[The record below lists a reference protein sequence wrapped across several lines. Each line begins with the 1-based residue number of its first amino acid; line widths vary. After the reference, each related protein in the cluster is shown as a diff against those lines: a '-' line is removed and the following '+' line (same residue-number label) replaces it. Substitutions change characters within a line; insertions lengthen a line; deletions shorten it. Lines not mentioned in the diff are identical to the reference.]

1 MATEES
7 QSQIEAAG
15 GLLWRVVDGQCQLA
29 VVHRP
34 HYDDWSLP
42 KGKVEQGESFEAAA
56 VREVQE
62 ETGCS
67 ARLGPMAGTL
77 RYQVDGF
84 TKEVRFWHMDV
95 EGECQFISS
104 PEVDQIAWLNIPDA
118 LQKLDYPG
126 ERAIVRASRRHASSD
141 S

>member
-1 MATEES
+1 MSTEET

-15 GLLWRVVDGQCQLA
+15 GLLWRVVDGQPQLA

-34 HYDDWSLP
+34 RYDDWSLP
-42 KGKVEQGESFEAAA
+42 KGKVEPGESFETAA

-67 ARLGPMAGTL
+67 ARLGMMAGTL
-77 RYQVDGF
+77 RYLVDGF

-104 PEVDQIAWLNIPDA
+104 PEVDQLAWLSIPDA
-118 LQKLDYPG
+118 LRKLDYPG
-126 ERAIVRASRRHASSD
+126 ERAILRASRRYTSAAA
-141 S
+141 